1 MARINTS
8 IRTGEFNQL
17 VAASNAI
24 GEKNDCSVKAVAL
37 ACGVEYE
44 VAHRVLAS
52 HGRRKGH
59 GAYTTDIL
67 KAVDDLGFKPQRI
80 FNQDFIDQY
89 PKGHRDV
96 LRSVTTHHPARFND
110 VWADGNTYMMF
121 TRSHVLTVINGVNH
135 DWTNGRAMRVISV
148 YKITKKEEN

>member
-17 VAASNAI
+17 VAASNAM

-37 ACGVEYE
+37 ACGAEYE
-44 VAHRVLAS
+44 VAHRALAS
-52 HGRRKGH
+52 NGRRKGR
-59 GAYTTDIL
+59 GAYTQDIL
-67 KAVDDLGFKPQRI
+67 KAIADLGFKAERVSIQG
-80 FNQDFIDQY
+80 FIDQY

-96 LRSVTTHHPARFND
+96 LRNVTTHHPARFNN
-110 VWADGNTYMMF
+110 VWADGNTYLMF
-121 TRSHVLTVINGVNH
+121 TKRHVLTVINGTNH
-135 DWTNGRAMRVISV
+135 DWTNGRAMRAISV